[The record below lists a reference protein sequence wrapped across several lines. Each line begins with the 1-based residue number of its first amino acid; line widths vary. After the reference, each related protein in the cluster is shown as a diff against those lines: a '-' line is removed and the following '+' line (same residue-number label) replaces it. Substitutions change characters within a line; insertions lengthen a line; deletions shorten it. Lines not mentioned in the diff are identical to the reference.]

1 MLRKRQQQAR
11 EISQARIS
19 LRSDGKEIAL
29 GAISMPFGNDN
40 YLFFFFFKFTR
51 WQVQLGLMFHMYG
64 GLKLP

>member
-19 LRSDGKEIAL
+19 LHSDCKEIAL

-40 YLFFFFFKFTR
+40 YLFFFFKFTR